1 MEYIL
6 NKSPIWTTN
15 NFNLNSF
22 KIDLDIKETDFNS
35 FEYKN
40 ISIETKIKENL
51 ETKIGLKASKYLLVK
66 CMGEKLGYLSYDF
79 DNNYLAAEIHINS
92 DMIIIFKGNNALL
105 NTKIVIDSNK
115 DNNITIINLTSKD
128 SKSFIAIENNVK
140 ENIKSTV
147 NFIELGGIVKVSNYY
162 SINNGENYFNSLYLG
177 KNTDKIDMN
186 YYVGLNKKNSIS
198 KINVQGSLS
207 DQANKSFKGTID
219 FYEESSKSI
228 GEEIEN
234 CILLSD
240 KAVSRSLPMLLCHE
254 EDVEGAHGVS
264 TGKIDEDKLFYLMSR
279 GIDEKEAKKLIINAN
294 YNLVIDNI
302 PDEEIK
308 VMIRKEINKK
318 L

>member
-6 NKSPIWTTN
+6 NKSPIRTTN
-15 NFNLNSF
+15 NFKVNDF
-22 KIDLDIKETDFNS
+22 KIDLDITETDFNS

-40 ISIETKIKENL
+40 INIKTEIRNNL
-51 ETKIGLKASKYLLVK
+51 DSKIGLPASKYLYVE
-66 CMGEKLGYLSYDF
+66 CIGNDLGYLTYDF
-79 DNNYLAAEIHINS
+79 DNNYLASEIHIDS
-92 DMIIIFKGNNALL
+92 DMIIIFKGDNALL
-105 NTKIVIDSNK
+105 NTKVVIDSNK
-115 DNNITIINLTSKD
+115 DNNVTIINLTSKE
-128 SKSFIAIENNVK
+128 SKSFISIKNNIK
-140 ENIKSTV
+140 RGIKSTV

-177 KNTDKIDMN
+177 KDSDKIDMN
-186 YYVGLNKKNSIS
+186 YYIGLNEKNSIS
-198 KINVQGSLS
+198 KMNVQGSLS
-207 DQANKSFKGTID
+207 DKSYKSFKGTID
-219 FYEESSKSI
+219 FYEGSSKSI

-240 KAVSRSLPMLLCHE
+240 ESISRSLPMLLCHE

-279 GIDEKEAKKLIINAN
+279 GINEKDAKKLIINAN

-302 PDEEIK
+302 PNEDIK
-308 VMIRKEINKK
+308 KLIKEEINKK

>member
-1 MEYIL
+1 MKYIL

-15 NFNLNSF
+15 NFKVNDF
-22 KIDLDIKETDFNS
+22 KIDLDITETDFNS

-40 ISIETKIKENL
+40 IDIKTEIRNNL
-51 ETKIGLKASKYLLVK
+51 DSKIGLPASKYLYVE
-66 CMGEKLGYLSYDF
+66 CRGNDLGYLTYDF
-79 DNNYLAAEIHINS
+79 DNNYLASEIHIDS
-92 DMIIIFKGNNALL
+92 DMIIIFKGDNALL
-105 NTKIVIDSNK
+105 NTKVVIDSNK
-115 DNNITIINLTSKD
+115 NNNVTIINLTSKE
-128 SKSFIAIENNVK
+128 SKSFISIENNIK
-140 ENIKSTV
+140 RGIKSTV

-177 KNTDKIDMN
+177 KDSDKIDMN
-186 YYVGLNKKNSIS
+186 YYIGLNEKNSIS
-198 KINVQGSLS
+198 KMNVQGSLS
-207 DQANKSFKGTID
+207 DKSYKSFKGTID
-219 FYEESSKSI
+219 FYEGSSKSI

-240 KAVSRSLPMLLCHE
+240 ESISKSLPMLLCHE

-279 GIDEKEAKKLIINAN
+279 GINEKDAKKLIINAN

-302 PDEEIK
+302 LDEDIK
-308 VMIRKEINKK
+308 KLIKEEINKK

>member
-6 NKSPIWTTN
+6 NKSPIRTTN
-15 NFNLNSF
+15 NFKVNDF
-22 KIDLDIKETDFNS
+22 KIDLDIKETEFNS

-40 ISIETKIKENL
+40 IDIKTDIKDNL
-51 ETKIGLKASKYLLVK
+51 DSKIGLPASKYLYVE
-66 CMGEKLGYLSYDF
+66 CSGNGYLTYNF
-79 DNNYLAAEIHINS
+79 DNNYLAAEIHVNS
-92 DMIIIFKGNNALL
+92 DMIITFKGDNAFL

-115 DNNITIINLTSKD
+115 DNNITIINLTSKE
-128 SKSFIAIENNVK
+128 SKSFISIENAVK
-140 ENIKSTV
+140 KNIKSTV

-162 SINNGENYFNSLYLG
+162 SVNNGENYFNSLYLG
-177 KNTDKIDMN
+177 KDNDKLDLN
-186 YYVGLNKKNSIS
+186 YYIGHNDKNTIS
-198 KINVQGSLS
+198 NINVQGSLS
-207 DQANKSFKGTID
+207 DKAYKSFKGTID
-219 FYEESSKSI
+219 FYEGSSKSK

-234 CILLSD
+234 CILLSEE
-240 KAVSRSLPMLLCHE
+240 ATSRSLPMLLCHE

-279 GIDEKEAKKLIINAN
+279 GISEKEAKRLIINAN

-308 VMIRKEINKK
+308 SIIKEEINKK